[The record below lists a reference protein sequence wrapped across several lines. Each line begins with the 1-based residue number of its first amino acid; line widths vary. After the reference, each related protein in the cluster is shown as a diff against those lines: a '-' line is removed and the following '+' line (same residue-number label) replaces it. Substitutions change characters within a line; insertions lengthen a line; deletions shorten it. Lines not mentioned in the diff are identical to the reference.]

1 MSDRQLKQVI
11 LGAHFPGVNNHTV
24 WSDPRSGSQIE
35 FSSFVHLAQTAEAAM
50 FDFFFLAEGLR
61 LREQRGKIHDL
72 DVVGRPHTLTVL
84 TALASVTRHLGLVGT
99 NQATYN
105 EPYELARQYATL
117 DHLSGGRAGW
127 NVVTSPDAFTG
138 ENFRRGG
145 FLDPG
150 DRYLRAAEFV
160 QAARELWESWPL
172 DAIAGAKDDGAFVA
186 GTGAP
191 GSFCHQGLNF
201 DVEGHF
207 TVPRSPQ
214 VHPVVLQAGDSGG
227 GREFAAHSA
236 DAIFTRH
243 SSFEAGRAFYA
254 DVKGRLAR
262 YGRSP
267 GSLKVLPGST
277 FILGDTEAEALDY
290 AHHVRRQQVSP
301 QTAILLLEQLWNADL
316 SAFDPDGPLPG
327 FDPVPG
333 ADSIIKGRT
342 RLFDDPVA
350 TARQWRALASQKG
363 LSIRDL
369 VIEVTGRMN
378 FVGTPSRVAA
388 EINRYVQED
397 ACDGFI
403 LVPHLVPAGLDD
415 FAAKVVPLLQER
427 GVLRASYEDGATLR
441 ETMGLRPARPAA
453 DWEAARR
460 AGTALGGTA
469 PGGTARKESVDA

>member
-1 MSDRQLKQVI
+1 MTDRQPKQVI

-35 FSSFVHLAQTAEAAM
+35 FGSFVHLARTAEAGL

-72 DVVGRPHTLTVL
+72 DVVGRPHTMTVL
-84 TALASVTRHLGLVGT
+84 TALAAVTEHLGLVGT

-145 FLDPG
+145 FLDPA
-150 DRYLRAAEFV
+150 DRYRRAAEFV
-160 QAARELWESWPL
+160 QVARELWESWAPG
-172 DAIAGAKDDGAFVA
+172 AIVADTAGGSYVAGAG
-186 GTGAP
+186 GP
-191 GSFCHQGLNF
+191 GSFGHKGVDF

-214 VHPVVLQAGDSGG
+214 VHPVVLQAGDSDG
-227 GREFAAHSA
+227 GREFAAGSA
-236 DAIFTRH
+236 DAIFTRF
-243 SSFEAGRAFYA
+243 SSFDAGRAFYA

-277 FILGDTEAEALDY
+277 FILGDTEDEAREH
-290 AHHVRRQQVSP
+290 ARHVRRQQVSP

-316 SAFDPDGPLPG
+316 SAFDPDGPLPD
-327 FDPVPG
+327 FDPVAD

-350 TARQWRALASQKG
+350 MSRQWRRLAEARK
-363 LSIRDL
+363 LSIREL
-369 VIEVTGRMN
+369 IIEVTGRVN
-378 FVGTPSRVAA
+378 FVGTPARIAA

-403 LVPHLVPAGLDD
+403 LVPHLVPAGLDE
-415 FAAKVVPLLQER
+415 FVTKVVPLLQER
-427 GVLRASYEDGATLR
+427 GVVRADYEPGATLR
-441 ETMGLRPARPAA
+441 DNLGLGPARAA
-453 DWEAARR
+453 TDWAAARE
-460 AGTALGGTA
+460 A
-469 PGGTARKESVDA
+469 VDAESAHA